1 MPNGKDFLIIGLPKK
16 ILLYKMSYFSELYTN
31 KNKPGVQLDLCN
43 YTTESDLKKQ
53 QKLIKATSQFA
64 KKC

>member
-1 MPNGKDFLIIGLPKK
+1 MVGLPKK

-31 KNKPGVQLDLCN
+31 KNKIEVQLDLSN
-43 YTTESDLKKQ
+43 YATESDLKKQ
-53 QKLIKATSQFA
+53 QTLIKATTQFA

>member
-31 KNKPGVQLDLCN
+31 KNKIEVQLDLCN
-43 YTTESDLKKQ
+43 YERESDLKKLQ
-53 QKLIKATSQFA
+53 TLFSFQLIT
-64 KKC
+64 